1 MSHDNPTV
9 TRRQLL
15 QGATLVGTAAAVAPV
30 ALLDPNVAR
39 AAEAAPSA
47 TPAREAFEN
56 LTAAESELLERIVE
70 RLVPSDEHGPGAKE
84 ARVAHYIDRALGGGL
99 APSRQTYAS
108 GLAALDRYSQ
118 ASRGKRFLELSGT
131 DQDSVLI
138 DCETGGATGFIGSS
152 AQFFAMLLSH
162 TRQGM
167 FGDPYY
173 GGNANFVG
181 WDLIGYPGVR
191 TAVSPND
198 QQALEGGQLKVLRRS
213 AYDYA
218 SFNKATASTHP
229 SAHSGQTL
237 LMHDDAMLAGDAHH
251 GR

>member
-1 MSHDNPTV
+1 MSNDNAL
-9 TRRQLL
+9 TRRRLL
-15 QGATLVGTAAAVAPV
+15 QGASLVGAAAAVTPA
-30 ALLDPNVAR
+30 ALLEGSSAH
-39 AAEAAPSA
+39 AAEIAATAVP
-47 TPAREAFEN
+47 TREAFEN
-56 LTAAESELLERIVE
+56 LSAAESQLLERIVE
-70 RLVPSDEHGPGAKE
+70 RLIPSDEHGPGAKE

-99 APSRQTYAS
+99 ASSRQTYAA
-108 GLAALDRYSQ
+108 GLAALDRYAQS
-118 ASRGKRFLELSGT
+118 SRGKRFLELSGT

-138 DCETGGATGFIGSS
+138 DCETGGATGFSGSS
-152 AQFFAMLLSH
+152 AQFFAMVLSH

-191 TAVSPND
+191 TAVSPSD
-198 QQALEGGQLKVLRRS
+198 QQALEAGELKVLRRS

-218 SFNKATASTHP
+218 SFNKATAS
-229 SAHSGQTL
+229 AHDA
-237 LMHDDAMLAGDAHH
+237 HDDAILVGDAH

>member
-1 MSHDNPTV
+1 MSDEKISLS
-9 TRRQLL
+9 RRELL
-15 QGATLVGTAAAVAPV
+15 SGATLTVAATVATTATSSPPANAAAVP
-30 ALLDPNVAR
+30 
-39 AAEAAPSA
+39 APSA
-47 TPAREAFEN
+47 PREAFET

-70 RLVPSDEHGPGAKE
+70 RLIPSDEHGPGAKE

-99 APSRQTYAS
+99 ANQRQTYAA
-108 GLAALDRYSQ
+108 GLAALDRYARS
-118 ASRGKRFLELSGT
+118 SRGKPFLELSGT

-138 DCETGGATGFIGSS
+138 DCETGGATGFVGSS

-191 TAVSPND
+191 TAVSPTD
-198 QQALEGGQLKVLRRS
+198 QKALEAGELQVLRRS

-218 SFNKATASTHP
+218 SFNKATAHLQDEVHD
-229 SAHSGQTL
+229 HSL
-237 LMHDDAMLAGDAHH
+237 LARARSH
-251 GR
+251 GK